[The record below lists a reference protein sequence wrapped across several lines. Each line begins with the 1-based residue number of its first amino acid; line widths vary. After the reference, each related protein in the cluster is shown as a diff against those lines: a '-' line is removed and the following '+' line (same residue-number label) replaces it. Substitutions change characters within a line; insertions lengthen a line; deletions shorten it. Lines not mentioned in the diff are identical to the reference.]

1 MVGKSTHLKVVPQQS
16 TQNAANLPLQTCEE
30 YQGTFLLY
38 DTSVDFSSCNNFVNL
53 GFFAKVSVPVQSI
66 IPCSNQGIIDT
77 QKRKHNTFFSNV

>member
-38 DTSVDFSSCNNFVNL
+38 DTSVDFSSRNNFVNL

-66 IPCSNQGIIDT
+66 IPCSNQG
-77 QKRKHNTFFSNV
+77 NVNIYRYRYSETET